1 MRKRLLALALSA
13 GLVLGVAAPA
23 AAGPWPTHYHNW
35 AAMTDNCTT
44 HSYVSDGAGKRH
56 RVTVVTVYFN
66 SAMQP
71 VGCDLRAQ
79 FQQYLTAKQAWVTVD
94 YDYHYY

>member
-1 MRKRLLALALSA
+1 MKRLLIA
-13 GLVLGVAAPA
+13 LVLTLGVVLSVSAAPWA
-23 AAGPWPTHYHNW
+23 THYHNW
-35 AAMTDNCTT
+35 AAMTDNCTE
-44 HSYVSDGAGKRH
+44 HGYVSDGTAKRH
-56 RVTVVTVYFN
+56 RVTVIKVYFN

-79 FQQYLTAKQAWVTVD
+79 YQQYMAAKSAWVTVD